1 MKLLPRSR
9 HSKHDGKGRHGAV
22 AHDEPASHLIGRVD
36 EGFLD
41 LENDKEMMDGLDGP
55 QVVEKKVDQDFFNTF
70 EDDFDERDMKMQ

>member
-9 HSKHDGKGRHGAV
+9 HSKHDGKGRHIAV
-22 AHDEPASHLIGRVD
+22 AQDEPASQLAGKVD

-70 EDDFDERDMKMQ
+70 DDDCDESDMKGQ